1 VNEYINS
8 NLKDNKDFKN
18 LSNELILKI
27 KEDNTKDYF
36 NKFTFSITLRNNSE
50 IPNTINDIFSKYFTI
65 NYQFNDNK
73 KDNFK
78 FKQFLKHLDIEF
90 TNWYVERETIL
101 SCIENKMDLT
111 FNNNDYF
118 SSSNVIEKIKYD
130 INKYFSDKFILDF
143 KQETI
148 SNTLKYNE
156 NNELDKNIYNNLNQI
171 FKDTSQYF
179 FDHIAN
185 LTETIN
191 INYENKLLFFI
202 ENLKTC
208 SFYRYFMKNYL
219 IYSFY
224 ENIIF
229 EIKQKII
236 ALIQEN

>member
-1 VNEYINS
+1 MNEYINS
-8 NLKDNKDFKN
+8 NLKDNEVFKN
-18 LSNELILKI
+18 LSNELISKI
-27 KEDNTKDYF
+27 KQDNTKDYF
-36 NKFTFSITLRNNSE
+36 NKFTFSITLIKDLE
-50 IPNTINDIFSKYFTI
+50 IHNKINDIFSKYFTI

-130 INKYFSDKFILDF
+130 INKYFSNKFFLDF

-156 NNELDKNIYNNLNQI
+156 NNELDKEIYN
-171 FKDTSQYF
+171 S
-179 FDHIAN
+179 
-185 LTETIN
+185 
-191 INYENKLLFFI
+191 
-202 ENLKTC
+202 
-208 SFYRYFMKNYL
+208 
-219 IYSFY
+219 
-224 ENIIF
+224 
-229 EIKQKII
+229 
-236 ALIQEN
+236 